1 MACASALSSASPL
14 RLDRAPVL
22 LAELRNPLLRLLPRV
37 GRGPALFGLR
47 GVLVAECG
55 RAEELDLFLR
65 GELDALAVCI
75 HQFLHCLDGVL
86 QPLGLLQQQPVLPS
100 QVPEDIGARVIEQG
114 SDVVER
120 HPDGPVHQ
128 HQVQSL
134 DVGVGVFA
142 VARRG
147 ADARTTRPMWS

>member
-1 MACASALSSASPL
+1 LIAPQSCLLNCETRCCDCFHASVSPQRSSASAAYSSP
-14 RLDRAPVL
+14 
-22 LAELRNPLLRLLPRV
+22 
-37 GRGPALFGLR
+37 
-47 GVLVAECG
+47 ECG
-55 RAEELDLFLR
+55 RADELDLFLR